1 MCAHSSILAWRIPCT
16 EEPGGLH
23 SMGCQ
28 RVGHDWATNT
38 FSCLPSWDLIWS
50 HTQQSLWVGDKIEAL
65 KAPLPRRLTPMR
77 IPNPHLA
84 GDKDSLLGLARG
96 SLPGALSQA
105 STSAGKD
112 VAKYHH
118 HF

>member
-1 MCAHSSILAWRIPCT
+1 
-16 EEPGGLH
+16 
-23 SMGCQ
+23 
-28 RVGHDWATNT
+28 
-38 FSCLPSWDLIWS
+38 
-50 HTQQSLWVGDKIEAL
+50 
-65 KAPLPRRLTPMR
+65 MR